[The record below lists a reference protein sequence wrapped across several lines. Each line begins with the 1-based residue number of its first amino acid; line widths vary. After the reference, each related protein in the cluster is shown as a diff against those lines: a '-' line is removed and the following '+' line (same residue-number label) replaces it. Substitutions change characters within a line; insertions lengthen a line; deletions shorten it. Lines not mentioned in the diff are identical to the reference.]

1 MVHLISFTL
10 CWLMNFFQ
18 RSVGMTPTFQKLAP
32 RKCQAPETPWS
43 SGRLPDKH
51 QCQTDVD
58 AIFVMSKAVSR
69 SFSGGSDP
77 AILPSASPEQM
88 TKAIWLVEEEEGQG
102 GSNVL
107 MKAADLFHSDP
118 RNPIA
123 YLAFSKEM
131 RSTWLHHE
139 LDQVAQN
146 AAILDFSMLPV
157 DNSF

>member
-1 MVHLISFTL
+1 
-10 CWLMNFFQ
+10 
-18 RSVGMTPTFQKLAP
+18 
-32 RKCQAPETPWS
+32 
-43 SGRLPDKH
+43 
-51 QCQTDVD
+51 
-58 AIFVMSKAVSR
+58 MSEAVSR

-102 GSNVL
+102 GSDVL
-107 MKAADLFHSDP
+107 MKAVDLFHSDP

-123 YLAFSKEM
+123 YLAFSKKEM